1 MKSLRLPTA
10 TDVANLRS
18 LARNTSLASHPA
30 LAGAFR
36 DILTSY
42 VTYRNVSGNAK
53 AVGAPQP
60 LPLLA
65 TLRTALKAHYNFPP
79 QAIEGFI
86 SDLRKKGSPDVCP
99 MCGSPK
105 AGTLDHVFPK
115 TVFAEF
121 SFFSLNLV
129 PACDCNT
136 KRSTDYFGPGANDR
150 VLHPYFDAVM
160 RQRVVR
166 AQFEPSP
173 NHGYDRPKISLMIV
187 ILAASADYAP
197 VKYHFDNVVSRTDVL
212 NHMDA
217 SWPKLANR
225 PEDYFMLPEGSVS
238 FSAFKRAVRTALE
251 KYDRHSGTPNNWD
264 SMLFAGVL
272 EDDQVIR
279 FLRQRV
285 RDIRDGTYTPRDD
298 T

>member
-1 MKSLRLPTA
+1 MKSLPPPTA
-10 TDVANLRS
+10 TDVANLRE
-18 LARNTSLASHPA
+18 LARNTGLSSYPA
-30 LAGAFR
+30 LAASFR
-36 DILTSY
+36 DILAGY
-42 VTYRNVSGNAK
+42 CAYRRVSGNAK
-53 AVGAPQP
+53 AGGSPQA
-60 LPLLA
+60 LQLSQ
-65 TLRTALKAHYNFPP
+65 ALKDALRLHYNAPP
-79 QAIEGFI
+79 QSIEEFI
-86 SDLRKKGSPDVCP
+86 SNLRKAGSPDVCP

-136 KRSTDYFGPGANDR
+136 KRNSNYIGPGLNDR
-150 VLHPYFDAVM
+150 VLHPYFDILM
-160 RQRVVR
+160 RQRLVR
-166 AQFEPSP
+166 SRFEPSAE
-173 NHGYDRPKISLMIV
+173 HGYDRPKISLIIV
-187 ILAASADYAP
+187 LPMASAEYAP
-197 VKYHFDNVVSRTDVL
+197 VKYHFDNVIARTDIL

-225 PEDYFMLPEGSVS
+225 PEDYFMLPVGSVS
-238 FSAFKRAVRTALE
+238 FPVFKRAAKTALD

-272 EDDQVIR
+272 EDDDVIR

-285 RDIRDGTYTPRDD
+285 RDIRSGTYTPRDD

>member
-1 MKSLRLPTA
+1 MKSLRPPAA
-10 TDVANLRS
+10 TDVANLRV
-18 LARNTSLASHPA
+18 LARNTSLSSHPA
-30 LAGAFR
+30 LAGVVR

-42 VTYRNVSGNAK
+42 VTYRVVSGNAK

-60 LPLLA
+60 LPLTAALK
-65 TLRTALKAHYNFPP
+65 TALKGHYNSPP
-79 QAIEGFI
+79 QSIEEFI
-86 SDLRKKGSPDVCP
+86 SGFRKKGSPDVCP

-105 AGTLDHVFPK
+105 TGELDHVFPK

-136 KRSTDYFGPGANDR
+136 KRRTDYVGQGANDR
-150 VLHPYFDAVM
+150 VLHPYFDGVM
-160 RQRVVR
+160 RQRLVR

-173 NHGYDRPKISLMIV
+173 NHGYNRPAISLVIV
-187 ILAASADYAP
+187 IPTASANYAP
-197 VKYHFDNVVSRTDVL
+197 VKYHFDNVVARTDVL

-225 PEDYFMLPEGSVS
+225 PTDYFDLPDGRVS
-238 FSAFKRAVRTALE
+238 FSAFRRAVQSALGR
-251 KYDRHSGTPNNWD
+251 YDRHSGTPNNWD

-272 EDDQVIR
+272 EDDEVMR

-285 RDIRDGTYTPRDD
+285 WDIRNGTYIPRDD